1 LAAANLYPAT
11 VEQVREAVLPAGLGL
26 GLLLVVIGLVLGNY
40 GLAGLGVVVALA
52 AYFGRRAD

>member
-1 LAAANLYPAT
+1 MPAANLYPSPVA
-11 VEQVREAVLPAGLGL
+11 QVRDAVLPAGLGL

>member
-1 LAAANLYPAT
+1 MAAADLHPAT
-11 VEQVREAVLPAGLGL
+11 VAQVRDAELPAGLGL

-40 GLAGLGVVVALA
+40 GHAGLGVVVALA

>member
-1 LAAANLYPAT
+1 VA
-11 VEQVREAVLPAGLGL
+11 QVRDAVLPAGLGL

>member
-1 LAAANLYPAT
+1 MAAANLYPAT
-11 VEQVREAVLPAGLGL
+11 VAQVRDAVLPAGLGL

>member
-1 LAAANLYPAT
+1 VA
-11 VEQVREAVLPAGLGL
+11 QVRDAELPAGLGL

-40 GLAGLGVVVALA
+40 GHAGLGVVVALA

>member
-1 LAAANLYPAT
+1 MPAANLYPST
-11 VEQVREAVLPAGLGL
+11 VAQVRDAVLPAGLGL